1 MQSLGR
7 NSPLRR
13 DPAPSRW
20 AYRMQRL
27 WLTPLFRML
36 FRVGVPVVLLAGSA
50 GLVLHDQGRRDAL
63 SRGFVDLR
71 GQFEARP
78 EFRVAMLA
86 IEGASPDLSDAVRA
100 KLAVKLPQSSFDL
113 DLFALRLKAEE
124 LDAVASAELRVRSGG
139 VLQVVLQE
147 RQPVLVWRQADRLE
161 LLDATGHR
169 VASLEAR
176 ADRADLPLIAGE
188 GANLATDQAL
198 AILGETGPI
207 ADRVRGLVRV
217 GNRRWDLV
225 LDREQRIMLPTD
237 APVAALERLLALD
250 QADNLLA
257 RDIVVIDLR
266 NNQRPVLRLTPFALN
281 EARRASG
288 IIETSENDL

>member
-7 NSPLRR
+7 QTSLRR

-27 WLTPLFRML
+27 WLTPLFRTL
-36 FRVGVPVVLLAGSA
+36 FRVGLPAVVLAGA
-50 GLVLHDQGRRDAL
+50 LGLVLHDQGRREAL
-63 SRGFVDLR
+63 SRGLADMQA
-71 GQFEARP
+71 QFEARP
-78 EFRVAMLA
+78 EFRVGMLA

-147 RQPVLVWRQADRLE
+147 REPVLVWRQADRLE

-169 VASLEAR
+169 VASLSSR
-176 ADRADLPLIAGE
+176 ADRADLPLIAGD
-188 GANLATDQAL
+188 GADLVTDQAL
-198 AILGETGPI
+198 AILGEIGPI

-225 LDREQRIMLPTD
+225 LDRDQRIMLPTD

-257 RDIVVIDLR
+257 RDILVIDLR
-266 NNQRPVLRLTPFALN
+266 NDQRPVLRLAPFAFG